1 MRVAEYREPH
11 VIEMV
16 DRPEPEAGPG
26 QITIE
31 VSTCGVCG
39 SDLHSFER
47 GFAAQPGQVL
57 GHEFSGRVIDP
68 SDVEGISEGQ
78 RVTVRPLTPCLAC
91 PRCLAGD
98 WHLCGAGAELNIG
111 YGTQG
116 AFAEQVLVPKA
127 LPGMTVFPLPDS
139 VDDTTAAMVE
149 PLAVSLRAVTLARPQ
164 VGEVAVAFGLGMIGL
179 GVVRWL
185 VLSGA
190 RVLAVD
196 LSPVRRE
203 AALKLGAEMVIDPV
217 AENTVERVVEVTGPG
232 GYGMGAAAD
241 LVVECSGAA
250 PAFGDA
256 LKVIRHGGRMSVAAM
271 YPERVTLRPD
281 RFVEKE
287 LEIHGSFA
295 YKDEFG
301 RVIDLM
307 EQGAIDKD
315 IFVSHTFGLEDT
327 LEAFKTQLDK
337 DASLKVMVEPDRS

>member
-16 DRPEPEAGPG
+16 DRPEPEPGPG
-26 QITIE
+26 QITVRIKA
-31 VSTCGVCG
+31 CGVCG

-57 GHEFSGRVIDP
+57 GHEFSGTVIDP
-68 SDVEGISEGQ
+68 SNVEGIGEGQ
-78 RVTVRPLTPCLAC
+78 RVTVRPLTPCLSC

-139 VDDTTAAMVE
+139 VDDETAALVE
-149 PLAVSLRAVTLARPQ
+149 PLAVSLRAATLARPQ
-164 VGEVAVAFGLGMIGL
+164 VGDVAVVFGLGMIGL
-179 GVVRWL
+179 GAVRWL
-185 VLSGA
+185 ALSGA

-196 LSPVRRE
+196 LSGLRRE
-203 AALKLGAEMVIDPV
+203 AALKLGAETVIDPA
-217 AENTVERVVEVTGPG
+217 AESTVERVVEVTGPG

-241 LVVECSGAA
+241 IAVECSGAA
-250 PAFGDA
+250 AAFGDA
-256 LKVIRHGGRMSVAAM
+256 MKVVRHGGRMSVAAM

-287 LEIHGSFA
+287 MEIHGSFA

-301 RVIDLM
+301 RVIDMM

-315 IFVSHTFGLEDT
+315 IFISHRFGLEDT
-327 LEAFKTQLDK
+327 LEAFRTQLDK
-337 DASLKVMVEPDRS
+337 DVSLKVMVRPEGD

>member
-1 MRVAEYREPH
+1 MRVAEYREPG

-26 QITIE
+26 QITVDIA
-31 VSTCGVCG
+31 TCGVCG

-57 GHEFSGRVIDP
+57 GHEFSGRVVDP
-68 SDVEGISEGQ
+68 SDVEGLSAGQ
-78 RVTVRPLTPCLAC
+78 RVTVRPLTPCLSC

-98 WHLCGAGAELNIG
+98 WHLCGAGAGLNIG

-116 AFAEQVLVPKA
+116 AFAERVLVPKA

-139 VDDTTAAMVE
+139 VDDQTAALTE

-164 VGEVAVAFGLGMIGL
+164 VGDVAVVFGLGMIGL
-179 GVVRWL
+179 GAVRWL

-196 LSPVRRE
+196 LSGVRRD
-203 AALKLGAEMVIDPV
+203 AALKLGAETAINP
-217 AENTVERVVEVTGPG
+217 AEEKTVDRVVEVTGPG

-241 LVVECSGAA
+241 IVVECSGAA

-301 RVIDLM
+301 RVIEMM

-315 IFVSHTFGLEDT
+315 IFISHRFGLEDT
-327 LEAFKTQLDK
+327 LEAFRAQLDK
-337 DASLKVMVEPDRS
+337 DSSIKVMVEPERA

>member
-1 MRVAEYREPH
+1 MRVAEYREPK

-26 QITIE
+26 QITVEIAA
-31 VSTCGVCG
+31 CGVCG

-68 SDVEGISEGQ
+68 SDVEGITAGQ
-78 RVTVRPLTPCLAC
+78 RVTVRPLTPCLSC

-139 VDDTTAAMVE
+139 VDDQTAALVE
-149 PLAVSLRAVTLARPQ
+149 PLAVSLRAATLARPR
-164 VGEVAVAFGLGMIGL
+164 VGEVAVVFGLGMIGL

-185 VLSGA
+185 ALSGV
-190 RVLAVD
+190 RVLAAD
-196 LSPVRRE
+196 LSSIRRD
-203 AALKLGAEMVIDPV
+203 AALKLGAEAVIDP
-217 AENTVERVVEVTGPG
+217 ATENTVERVVAVTGPG

-256 LKVIRHGGRMSVAAM
+256 LKVVRHGGRFVVAAM

-307 EQGAIDKD
+307 AEGKIDKD
-315 IFVSHTFGLEDT
+315 IFISHTFGLEDT
-327 LEAFKTQLDK
+327 PQAFLTQLDK
-337 DASLKVMVEPDRS
+337 DASLKVMVEPEVK